1 MNFFFNEELKN
12 NLKNEKKTKKVYSIL
27 SLDNFC
33 WLRVPNSLICWSLFV
48 SFDGRNALLY
58 TSLFSNSQK
67 KKAGLNLMLQLL
79 MLGQTLTMI
88 QTGS

>member
-1 MNFFFNEELKN
+1 
-12 NLKNEKKTKKVYSIL
+12 
-27 SLDNFC
+27 
-33 WLRVPNSLICWSLFV
+33 V

-58 TSLFSNSQK
+58 TSLFSNFQI

-88 QTGS
+88 QTGSQVIG